1 MPLYI
6 RRKGERQYITEI
18 YYDKQKER
26 LEERVL
32 GIPFEEIQDYFRNI
46 GVWLINIE
54 LDFLSM
60 NGGHINQMFRYHTD
74 YGENLCKNTR
84 NPPRPHLISFT
95 I

>member
-32 GIPFEEIQDYFRNI
+32 GNFIPLE
-46 GVWLINIE
+46 
-54 LDFLSM
+54 M
-60 NGGHINQMFRYHTD
+60 N
-74 YGENLCKNTR
+74 
-84 NPPRPHLISFT
+84 P
-95 I
+95 